1 MFLIIKAQ
9 WSFLVF
15 DPSPEPSHR
24 RTAYS
29 RAGRAHNTQT
39 LLSILSMIKVI
50 SNVWSKY
57 SFSRGASAFIFNRMI
72 SSMYKFCAKFE
83 SSCKGQRRVE
93 APLTDNCHWVLVSA
107 GCGHVGVFE
116 ARTGNL
122 EQFAQHFYLAAV
134 SDCSLAWRSRQPRVL
149 PLPPLATRVASDSL
163 DFTITSRG
171 GTLSR

>member
-1 MFLIIKAQ
+1 MVIFGLWPIPRTLASPHCLQPGGQSAQHTNLII
-9 WSFLVF
+9 
-15 DPSPEPSHR
+15 
-24 RTAYS
+24 YS
-29 RAGRAHNTQT
+29 IYDK
-39 LLSILSMIKVI
+39 SY
-50 SNVWSKY
+50 NVWSKY
-57 SFSRGASAFIFNRMI
+57 SLSRGASAFIFNRMI

-83 SSCKGQRRVE
+83 SGGKGHRRVE

-134 SDCSLAWRSRQPRVL
+134 SDCSLAWHSRQPRVL
-149 PLPPLATRVASDSL
+149 PLPPLATRVANDPS

-171 GTLSR
+171 GTLSREGPI